1 MALLPLFDPVCCQEE
16 SLELEEERTGPL
28 SPDHLL
34 EDWAAVAEEEW
45 VEALCS
51 LATREGET
59 RLPDGRGEHTY
70 LLSARMEAV
79 EWVARAAERHLF
91 SALTALLAVDYLDRC
106 FLTSSAAGGL
116 RLQQDKPW
124 MGRLAAVA
132 CLSLAA
138 KVEETRVPLLLDLH
152 LSLAAATAT
161 EPEDNKFVFEAKS
174 IRLMERLVLSSL
186 GWRMNPVTPLS
197 FIHHLL
203 PRLCPCS
210 KDKNAIS
217 TTTAAARVRD
227 LVNGCEAILLCV
239 IADRK
244 WVRYPASVWAAAALS
259 AASLESHETHHLISF
274 LKVPKVGFFSHVW
287 FPINC
292 SVVIICSPMEVIH
305 LQDKVDECYQ
315 LIMERGIH
323 GGKRKHSSASSYD
336 DYSSPP
342 SPSESSSSGG
352 DCWSRWPTSGSPSP
366 EIRPLKRPN
375 CSSGGKTFGDNGLCS
390 CSNVNRL

>member
-1 MALLPLFDPVCCQEE
+1 MALLPLFDPLYCQEKR
-16 SLELEEERTGPL
+16 LELEEGRTGPL
-28 SPDHLL
+28 SPDRLL

-51 LATREGET
+51 LAAREAQT
-59 RLPDGRGEHTY
+59 RLPDGGGEHTY
-70 LLSARMEAV
+70 LLSARREAV

-124 MGRLAAVA
+124 MGRLATVA

-138 KVEETRVPLLLDLH
+138 KVEETRVPLLLDLQ
-152 LSLAAATAT
+152 LSLAAKTAT
-161 EPEDNKFVFEAKS
+161 EPEDNKFVFEAKT
-174 IRLMERLVLSSL
+174 IRLMELLVLSSL

-210 KDKNAIS
+210 KDKNAIA
-217 TTTAAARVRD
+217 TARVRD

-239 IADRK
+239 IADRR

-274 LKVPKVGFFSHVW
+274 LNVPKG
-287 FPINC
+287 
-292 SVVIICSPMEVIH
+292 
-305 LQDKVDECYQ
+305 KVDECYQ

-323 GGKRKHSSASSYD
+323 GGKRKHSSASSYYS
-336 DYSSPP
+336 YSSPP

-352 DCWSRWPTSGSPSP
+352 DCRAMWPTSGSPSP
-366 EIRPLKRPN
+366 EIRPRKMPN

>member
-1 MALLPLFDPVCCQEE
+1 MALLPLFDPLCCQEE

-28 SPDHLL
+28 SPNHLL

-79 EWVARAAERHLF
+79 EWVARASERHLF

-106 FLTSSAAGGL
+106 FLTSSVAGGL

-138 KVEETRVPLLLDLH
+138 KVEETRVPLLLDLQ

-161 EPEDNKFVFEAKS
+161 EPEDNKFAFEAKT

-239 IADRK
+239 IADRR
-244 WVRYPASVWAAAALS
+244 WIRYPASVWAAAALS

-274 LKVPKVGFFSHVW
+274 LNVPK
-287 FPINC
+287 
-292 SVVIICSPMEVIH
+292 
-305 LQDKVDECYQ
+305 DKVDECYQ

-323 GGKRKHSSASSYD
+323 GGKRKHSSASSYYA
-336 DYSSPP
+336 YSSPA

-375 CSSGGKTFGDNGLCS
+375 CSSGGKTFGDNELCS